1 MNIGLPLSQD
11 FTHFLI
17 AFAVLAALIVIS
29 EVLRKAIG
37 MKSSTT
43 RKIVHILTGVLAF
56 LSPYYF
62 ETNFYPAVLAMA
74 FIPFNLLAIKK
85 GWLKSLNEDGD
96 ASLGTIYYPLA
107 FLILALFFW
116 GEKSWILQISML
128 VLGFGDAFAAL
139 VGENA
144 VKPHHFKLGQTTK
157 SIEGSI
163 AMFGTSLI
171 VLVGTLVMF
180 HDRAKVVANMDL
192 ITLIALCVAVALVA
206 TAVEAL
212 LSGGVDNLA
221 IPLTVAYIFAV
232 LEFNG
237 TVFVQ
242 SVLIGVS
249 LSLLLARV
257 SFALKFLTASGAIGT
272 FLFGSNVFSM
282 GGLAWTIPVLTFFIL
297 SSVLSKIGRER
308 KKKFDL
314 IFEKSSQ
321 RDAGQVVANGGVA
334 WILMIW
340 YSITNDPVIFIA
352 YLGTLAAAQA
362 DTWATE
368 IGTMIRNPKP
378 RSILNF
384 KPVPAG
390 TSGGITVTGTT
401 GGFVGALLICVSAWA
416 IVPDQ
421 MFSVGILQS
430 FLIVGLAGLGG
441 SLVDSFFG
449 ATVQAMYYDPFR
461 KKVTE
466 RTHSMSPEG
475 KLVPNELQKGIR
487 WVDNDVVNFLCTAA
501 GAGAAVLLANA
512 FASQAFS

>member
-11 FTHFLI
+11 FTHFVI
-17 AFAVLAALIVIS
+17 AFFALLALIVIS
-29 EVLRKAIG
+29 ELSRKALGI
-37 MKSSTT
+37 KSVTT
-43 RKIVHILTGVLAF
+43 RKIVHILTAVLTFFA
-56 LSPYYF
+56 PYYF
-62 ETNFYPAVLAMA
+62 ETNFYPALLAA
-74 FIPFNLLAIKK
+74 VFIPLNLLAIKM
-85 GWLKSLNEDGD
+85 GWFKSLNEDGD
-96 ASLGTIYYPLA
+96 PSLGTIYYPLA
-107 FLILALFFW
+107 FLILTLFFW
-116 GEKSWILQISML
+116 GDKSWILQISML

-144 VKPHHFKLGQTTK
+144 VNPHHYKLAQTTK

-171 VLVGTLVMF
+171 VLVGSLVVF

-192 ITLIALCVAVALVA
+192 ITLIALCVAIALVA

-212 LSGGVDNLA
+212 LSGGLDNLA
-221 IPLTVAYIFAV
+221 IPLTVAYVFAV
-232 LEFNG
+232 LENNG

-282 GGLAWTIPVLTFFIL
+282 GGLAWTVPVLTFFVL

-340 YSITNDPVIFIA
+340 YSITNDPIIFIA

-368 IGTMIRNPKP
+368 IGTMIRNPRP

-421 MFSVGILQS
+421 MLSIGVVQS

-441 SLVDSFFG
+441 SLIDSFFG
-449 ATVQAMYYDPFR
+449 ATLQAMYYDPFR

-475 KLVPNELQKGIR
+475 KLVANELQKGIR
-487 WVDNDVVNFLCTAA
+487 WVDNDVVNFLCTM
-501 GAGAAVLLANA
+501 AGAAVAIILTNMIAV
-512 FASQAFS
+512 

>member
-1 MNIGLPLSQD
+1 MNIGLPVSQD
-11 FTHFLI
+11 FTHFVI
-17 AFAVLAALIVIS
+17 ALFALLAVIGIS
-29 EVLRKAIG
+29 ELLRKALGI
-37 MKSSTT
+37 KSSTT
-43 RKIVHILTGVLAF
+43 RKIVHILTAVLTFFA
-56 LSPYYF
+56 PYYF
-62 ETNFYPAVLAMA
+62 ETNFYPSLLAAV
-74 FIPFNLLAIKK
+74 FIPFNLLAIKM
-85 GWLKSLNEDGD
+85 GWFKSLNEDGD
-96 ASLGTIYYPLA
+96 PSLGTIYYPLA

-144 VKPHHFKLGQTTK
+144 VNPHHYKLAQTTK

-171 VLVGTLVMF
+171 VLVGALVVF
-180 HDRAKVVANMDL
+180 QDRAKVIGNMDL
-192 ITLIALCVAVALVA
+192 ITLIALCVAIALVA

-212 LSGGVDNLA
+212 LSGGLDNLA
-221 IPLTVAYIFAV
+221 IPLSVAYVFAV
-232 LEFNG
+232 LDSSG
-237 TVFVQ
+237 TVFVK

-249 LSLLLARV
+249 LSLALARV

-297 SSVLSKIGRER
+297 SSILSKIGRQR

-314 IFEKSSQ
+314 VFEKSSQ
-321 RDAGQVVANGGVA
+321 RDVGQVIANGGMA
-334 WILMIW
+334 WIMMIW
-340 YSITNDPVIFIA
+340 YSFTNEPIIFIA
-352 YLGTLAAAQA
+352 YLGSLAAAQA

-368 IGTMIRNPKP
+368 IGTMLRNPKP
-378 RSILNF
+378 RSIVNF
-384 KPVPAG
+384 KPVAAG

-401 GGFVGALLICVSAWA
+401 GAFVGALLICLSAWL

-421 MFSVGILQS
+421 MMSLGAVRS
-430 FLIVGLAGLGG
+430 FAIVGLAGLGG

-449 ATVQAMYYDPFR
+449 ATLQAMYYDPFR

-466 RTHSMSPEG
+466 RTHSTSPEG
-475 KLVPNELQKGIR
+475 KLVPNELIKGVR
-487 WVDNDVVNFLCTAA
+487 WVDNDLVNFICTMA
-501 GAGAAVLLANA
+501 GAVVAIILTNMIAA
-512 FASQAFS
+512 